1 VITRVIKEDK
11 SLRVKTEFKSDLSAQ
26 SAKEE
31 KS

>member
-1 VITRVIKEDK
+1 MIKVIKGDK
-11 SLRVKTEFKSDLSAQ
+11 GLRVKAEFKSDLSAQ